1 MARTFS
7 AGMAFIAT
15 LVMTPVFF
23 VVFWRTMFVKPA
35 RETLRANS
43 FAFSFELKAP
53 SWMSQYVPGAR
64 FGDFLVAEDF
74 EVFELAGVE
83 FEVADVP
90 PSFAIILLAEAAVC

>member
-7 AGMAFIAT
+7 AGTSFMATRVIEPES
-15 LVMTPVFF
+15 VF
-23 VVFWRTMFVKPA
+23 VVCNTIFLKPA

-53 SWMSQYVPGAR
+53 SWMSQKVPGVS
-64 FGDFLVAEDF
+64 FTDFLVL
-74 EVFELAGVE
+74 EVFGFDE
-83 FEVADVP
+83 FALTDDP